1 MLEIE
6 GLTIGISERRGQL
19 RPLIAD
25 VSFSVASGQS
35 VGLVGEAGS
44 GKSLLVHAI
53 AGLLRPPLVVQGTIK
68 FDGQDLLT
76 MDGDAR
82 RQILGR
88 QLAILLPGGRPRL
101 NPLERVGDQIARV
114 QLDHHDGLK
123 REAALARAIDL
134 LGRVGIPDPDR
145 RARSFPHE
153 LSGGM
158 AQRVLIAMALV
169 NRPRFLVADEPTSGL
184 DVTVQRQVL
193 NDLASL
199 IREEGLGLLIVTR
212 DLGIVAHYCERVVVL
227 GEGRLTEH
235 AGVRQFFTK
244 PQHPYSVRLLEAT
257 ALERRQ
263 TAWSEGEGGTDNKPS
278 LEQVDRK

>member
-6 GLTIGISERRGQL
+6 GLTIGISDGNGVK
-19 RPLIAD
+19 PLIAG
-25 VSFSVASGQS
+25 VSFSVVSGQS

-53 AGLLRPPLVVQGTIK
+53 AGLLRPPLVIQGAIK
-68 FDGQDLLT
+68 FDGKDLLT

-82 RQILGR
+82 REILGR
-88 QLAILLPGGRPRL
+88 ELAILLPGGRPRL
-101 NPLERVGDQIARV
+101 NPLERVGNQIARV
-114 QLDHHDGLK
+114 QLDHQDGLN
-123 REAALARAIDL
+123 REAAGARAIEL

-145 RARSFPHE
+145 RARSYPHE

-158 AQRVLIAMALV
+158 AQRVLIAMSLV

-199 IREEGLGLLIVTR
+199 LKGERLGLLIVTR

-227 GEGRLTEH
+227 GEGRLIEN
-235 AGVRQFFTK
+235 AGVRQFFTN
-244 PQHPYSVRLLEAT
+244 PQNPYSKRLLDAT

-263 TAWSEGEGGTDNKPS
+263 AAAWSEGAGGTNAKAP
-278 LEQVDRK
+278 LERVDTK